1 MAEGLG
7 RERWAHTS
15 IICTLIANAH
25 RDPKKTRP
33 FKPRDFNPYLETKQ
47 HRPTVADK
55 QSLSILKEALQ
66 SQKGNS
72 HGLNHLV
79 SNP

>member
-1 MAEGLG
+1 MAEGQG

-33 FKPRDFNPYLETKQ
+33 FKPKDFNPYVELDHRKQ
-47 HRPTVADK
+47 PVADK
-55 QSLSILKEALQ
+55 QSLSILKEALVTQ
-66 SQKGNS
+66 NPRNS
-72 HGLNHLV
+72 R
-79 SNP
+79 P